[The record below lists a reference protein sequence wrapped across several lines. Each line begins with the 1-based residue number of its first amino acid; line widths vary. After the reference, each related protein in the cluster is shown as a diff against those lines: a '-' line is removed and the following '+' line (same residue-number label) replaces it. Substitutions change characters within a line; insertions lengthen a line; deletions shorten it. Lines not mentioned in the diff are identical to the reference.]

1 MSDWIKLDCIVT
13 ELVIRAKPASVSL
26 MTFLARNIKSLNT
39 REAFAARYFYG
50 DIMAE
55 QDFIVVQARL
65 RFTLSITLQL
75 WPLLKLEAKCSR
87 NILSSQLPL
96 MTYLFNRCNVIVLWQ
111 SYFDFN
117 IFSIAHNMA
126 HQVILNNPYSQPNG
140 DFVVTNGPQD
150 LKRPKT

>member
-1 MSDWIKLDCIVT
+1 M
-13 ELVIRAKPASVSL
+13 IRAKPASVSL

-75 WPLLKLEAKCSR
+75 
-87 NILSSQLPL
+87 
-96 MTYLFNRCNVIVLWQ
+96 
-111 SYFDFN
+111 
-117 IFSIAHNMA
+117 
-126 HQVILNNPYSQPNG
+126 
-140 DFVVTNGPQD
+140 
-150 LKRPKT
+150 